1 MNPNP
6 DPLLTCAC
14 TNPDEQVSSQISDCI
29 TAAVFLEADGGGVTV
44 KPSQLSNVTKT
55 DDECS
60 TKGCFVT
67 GEATEQQLWWST
79 KAAKHP
85 NPTCKAIC
93 KAS

>member
-1 MNPNP
+1 M
-6 DPLLTCAC
+6 DPLLTC

-29 TAAVFLEADGGGVTV
+29 TAAVFLEAGGGGVTV
-44 KPSQLSNVTKT
+44 KPSQLEQRDPAT
-55 DDECS
+55 DDKCS